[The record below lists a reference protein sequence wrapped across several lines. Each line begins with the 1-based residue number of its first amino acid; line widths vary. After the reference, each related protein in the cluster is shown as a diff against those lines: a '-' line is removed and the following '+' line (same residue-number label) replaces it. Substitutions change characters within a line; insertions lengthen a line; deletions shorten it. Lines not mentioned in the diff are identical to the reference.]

1 MEGTTAV
8 VVIGGLAPDRR
19 LSSILVRPTIVVA
32 ADAGLHH
39 AIDLGLRVNA
49 VVGDMDSVDHAIL
62 TGAELN
68 GVEVV
73 RSPRDKDLTD
83 TELALRH
90 AASRGAT
97 RITVVTGGGGRLD
110 HQLGVIASL
119 AHRDLALAC
128 VLAYNDWMVDE
139 WCGDSGGRLIPLPI
153 VPLWDAELAAAEVR
167 RNAARGAHAV
177 CFSEIPPKL
186 GLPSIHSGA
195 WDPFFEACQETKTV
209 VCMHIGSSSRMPS
222 TSSDAP
228 AAVQATLSFGNAMSS
243 MTDFLFSGV
252 LVRYPELKLAYSEGQ
267 IGWVPYILE
276 RADDV
281 WHEHRAWA
289 GVKDIV
295 PEPPSTYYYR
305 QIYTCFFRDRHG
317 IDSID
322 KVGVD
327 NVTFETDYPHTDST
341 WPNTK
346 EVAIDLMGHLSPEL
360 QYKIMRG
367 NAIRMLDLDIV

>member
-119 AHRDLALAC
+119 AHRDLAAC
-128 VLAYNDWMVDE
+128 TIDAWWDTAHINVLHGPARIDVAGRAGEVLGLHAFGGDARGVTTTGLKWNVTDE
-139 WCGDSGGRLIPLPI
+139 TFAPHSTRGVSN
-153 VPLWDAELAAAEVR
+153 ELNEVR
-167 RNAARGAHAV
+167 ASISLANGTLIVTRPHA
-177 CFSEIPPKL
+177 
-186 GLPSIHSGA
+186 
-195 WDPFFEACQETKTV
+195 
-209 VCMHIGSSSRMPS
+209 
-222 TSSDAP
+222 
-228 AAVQATLSFGNAMSS
+228 
-243 MTDFLFSGV
+243 
-252 LVRYPELKLAYSEGQ
+252 
-267 IGWVPYILE
+267 LE
-276 RADDV
+276 
-281 WHEHRAWA
+281 
-289 GVKDIV
+289 
-295 PEPPSTYYYR
+295 
-305 QIYTCFFRDRHG
+305 
-317 IDSID
+317 
-322 KVGVD
+322 
-327 NVTFETDYPHTDST
+327 
-341 WPNTK
+341 NT
-346 EVAIDLMGHLSPEL
+346 
-360 QYKIMRG
+360 
-367 NAIRMLDLDIV
+367 